1 MLRVEEMNQSL
12 RIIEQALDRL
22 EPGPVMVEDA
32 KIAWPAKLSIG
43 ADGMGNSL
51 DHVRKIMGQ
60 SMESLIHH
68 FKLVT
73 EGFKVPP
80 GQAYV
85 PIESPRGELGAHLV
99 SDGGTRPLRVH
110 LRDPSFVNLQAAP
123 AMSEGGMVSDVIA
136 ALASLDPVMGGVT
149 DEPRSR
155 TRGAGGSA
163 RRARARD
170 RRGRRHHRAARRAGL
185 GRHTVFDGVRDRA
198 TAIVARYPQPR
209 SALLPLLH
217 LVQHVEGHVSR
228 AGIAF
233 CAEVLEI
240 TTAEVSAVATFYTMY
255 KREPVGRHLVSVC
268 TNTLCAALGGD
279 DIYAA
284 VRERPR
290 RVGHE
295 QTSADGTATIE
306 HAECL
311 AACDLA
317 PVLTVDYEFFDKQT
331 VESAVEIIEALQRGE
346 KPHPTRG
353 APLNDFRSVELLLAG
368 FFDDPAVGGLAA
380 VAGPSAAEESAAR
393 RPARRGARLD
403 RATRCR
409 TREAPH
415 DRPAHPGPDQALA
428 RPRVLDAAP
437 LHRARWL
444 RGAAHRARDPA
455 RRPRRAGQG
464 LRPARPRRRR
474 VPDGHE
480 VELHPAASRARRPP
494 ARRRSRSTS

>member
-1 MLRVEEMNQSL
+1 MSRALGPEAPAAPPVEPEHA
-12 RIIEQALDRL
+12 IDEA
-22 EPGPVMVEDA
+22 
-32 KIAWPAKLSIG
+32 
-43 ADGMGNSL
+43 
-51 DHVRKIMGQ
+51 
-60 SMESLIHH
+60 
-68 FKLVT
+68 
-73 EGFKVPP
+73 
-80 GQAYV
+80 
-85 PIESPRGELGAHLV
+85 
-99 SDGGTRPLRVH
+99 GGTTAQHAER
-110 LRDPSFVNLQAAP
+110 
-123 AMSEGGMVSDVIA
+123 
-136 ALASLDPVMGGVT
+136 ASVDT
-149 DEPRSR
+149 
-155 TRGAGGSA
+155 
-163 RRARARD
+163 
-170 RRGRRHHRAARRAGL
+170 
-185 GRHTVFDGVRDRA
+185 TVFDGVRDRA

-284 VRERPR
+284 VRERLGGPGR
-290 RVGHE
+290 PLGHE
-295 QTSADGTATIE
+295 QTSADGAATIE

-380 VAGPSAAEESAAR
+380 VAGPSAAEESL
-393 RPARRGARLD
+393 RGARLAEE
-403 RATRCR
+403 RGWT
-409 TREAPH
+409 AP
-415 DRPAHPGPDQALA
+415 P
-428 RPRVLDAAP
+428 
-437 LHRARWL
+437 
-444 RGAAHRARDPA
+444 
-455 RRPRRAGQG
+455 
-464 LRPARPRRRR
+464 
-474 VPDGHE
+474 VPDEGGS
-480 VELHPAASRARRPP
+480 A
-494 ARRRSRSTS
+494 